1 MSLKQE
7 GDQIWTGHVLKCQPL
22 SKEAWA
28 AVKPVPAGRAARVL
42 TRTRQ
47 MNKNKCVSS
56 VPELEKPSLYA
67 AGSSC
72 RRGSPVG
79 VGVGPS

>member
-7 GDQIWTGHVLKCQPL
+7 GDQIRTGHVLKCQPL

-28 AVKPVPAGRAARVL
+28 AMRPVPAGRAARVL
-42 TRTRQ
+42 ARTRQ
-47 MNKNKCVSS
+47 TNKNKCVSS
-56 VPELEKPSLYA
+56 VPELEKLRVYA

-72 RRGSPVG
+72 RRGSPLG
-79 VGVGPS
+79 LS